1 MHINDFFANNL
12 YPDILTIKISEKQGY
27 AQSYPH
33 YPHFFAVN
41 NVYTGVSSGI
51 SLRYFFPKNSA
62 FFKLSIITKNSFK

>member
-12 YPDILTIKISEKQGY
+12 YPDILTIKIAEKQGY
-27 AQSYPH
+27 AQS

-51 SLRYFFPKNSA
+51 
-62 FFKLSIITKNSFK
+62 

>member
-1 MHINDFFANNL
+1 MHINDFFAKNL
-12 YPDILTIKISEKQGY
+12 YPDILTIKIAEKQGY

-51 SLRYFFPKNSA
+51 
-62 FFKLSIITKNSFK
+62 